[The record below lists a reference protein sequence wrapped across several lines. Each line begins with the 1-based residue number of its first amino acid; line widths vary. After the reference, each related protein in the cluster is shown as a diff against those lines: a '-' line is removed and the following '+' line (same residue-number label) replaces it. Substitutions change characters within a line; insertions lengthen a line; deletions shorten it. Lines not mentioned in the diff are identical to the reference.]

1 MKIIQLLKKTEFSFK
16 ILRNEDILIF
26 SGWENDKVLNKIFKN
41 FKFNYIR
48 RLNDEINLP
57 CLIIAIL
64 LKIVNNSTILNN
76 YFRAAIFLSRS
87 KFLITTY
94 DNYTYFYKFKDLL
107 NIKTAFLQ
115 TSYNK
120 PYKDY
125 LSKEF
130 KKQGIK
136 KNYFVDNMFVFGKSI
151 EVDLKKY
158 IQGKFHISGSYR
170 NNSFPNNFKKK
181 SGKIS
186 SLTFISQYR
195 KIKDT
200 SQALS
205 SEKTIKCLDDYCV
218 KKKLQLK
225 ILFFGSPHIKGRA
238 CRDYNDELKFYRDLK
253 LKCNYKILVR
263 SNIHDS
269 YKKLILQDLIV
280 TNDSSLGQEMLARGK
295 KVIFFGLRHKIFHPI
310 NGTHA
315 FGWPEKFNKKG
326 PFWIDY
332 YAPDKLYKIISS
344 VSSMHNSEWNKLIKK
359 YQKKLIVYDYKNKFL
374 IKKLNSILN

>member
-16 ILRNEDILIF
+16 ILRNADILIF

-136 KNYFVDNMFVFGKSI
+136 KNYFVDHMFVVI
-151 EVDLKKY
+151 VCKKY
-158 IQGKFHISGSYR
+158 CA
-170 NNSFPNNFKKK
+170 
-181 SGKIS
+181 KIIVY
-186 SLTFISQYR
+186 LI
-195 KIKDT
+195 
-200 SQALS
+200 LS
-205 SEKTIKCLDDYCV
+205 MFVL
-218 KKKLQLK
+218 
-225 ILFFGSPHIKGRA
+225 LFFT
-238 CRDYNDELKFYRDLK
+238 L
-253 LKCNYKILVR
+253 
-263 SNIHDS
+263 
-269 YKKLILQDLIV
+269 
-280 TNDSSLGQEMLARGK
+280 
-295 KVIFFGLRHKIFHPI
+295 
-310 NGTHA
+310 
-315 FGWPEKFNKKG
+315 
-326 PFWIDY
+326 
-332 YAPDKLYKIISS
+332 
-344 VSSMHNSEWNKLIKK
+344 
-359 YQKKLIVYDYKNKFL
+359 
-374 IKKLNSILN
+374 